1 MRKIAEIQNDLAAK
15 VEAVRS
21 MDQTDKAAFRAA
33 MDEVN
38 ALRQELNDARDLE
51 AAERAAAE
59 EQFRGEE
66 KKEGRR
72 FSIVKFLREA
82 AEGNLTG
89 LEKKAAEMGA
99 AEYERMGLSKKG
111 FVIPMALLRSSAGQN
126 ATTDADGG
134 YAKVE
139 QAPTYID
146 GLKER
151 LVVAQLGARVM
162 GDLVGSV
169 PFVKAGAIT
178 SNWLAEGVE
187 ASVSKSTFAKVT
199 MTPHR
204 NATVAAFSKDLL
216 RQTSLDI
223 EKIVMD
229 LIMDS
234 HAALLEAA
242 AINGSGSSNQPRGI
256 LNTSGIGDVA
266 GGTNGAAISYANVV
280 ALETAINANNANR
293 GKLGYLTNAKVI
305 GAMKTTEKSNGTARY
320 ILDMDGK
327 VNGYPVEYT
336 NLVPSDLTK
345 GSASGVCSAMI
356 FGNFE
361 DLYIG
366 HWGGIDIVLDPFTL
380 AANGDVRI
388 ILNSWDDVAVVEPKS
403 FAAIKDIKTA

>member
-1 MRKIAEIQNDLAAK
+1 MRKIAEIQKDLAAK
-15 VEAVRS
+15 VEATRK
-21 MDQTDKAAFRAA
+21 MDQTDQAAFRAA

-59 EQFRGEE
+59 EQFRNEE
-66 KKEGRR
+66 KKEGRS

-82 AEGNLTG
+82 AEGKLTG
-89 LEKKAAEMGA
+89 LEAKAAEMGA

-111 FVIPMALLRSSAGQN
+111 YVVPMALLRSSAGQN
-126 ATTDADGG
+126 ATTDAGGG

-139 QAPTYID
+139 QAPTYVE

-178 SNWLAEGVE
+178 SNWLAEGAE

-234 HAALLEAA
+234 HAALLEEA

-266 GGTNGAAISYANVV
+266 MGTNGGAVTFAKVV
-280 ALETAINANNANR
+280 DLETSINANNANR

-305 GAMKTTEKSNGTARY
+305 GAMKTTEKASNTARY
-320 ILDMDGK
+320 ILDFDGK

-336 NLVPSDLTK
+336 NLVPSNLTK
-345 GSASGVCSAMI
+345 GSASGICSAMI

-366 HWGGIDIVLDPFTL
+366 HWGGIDIVVDPYTL

-388 ILNSWDDVAVVEPKS
+388 VLNSWDDVAVVEPKS
-403 FAAIKDIKTA
+403 FAAIKDIKA